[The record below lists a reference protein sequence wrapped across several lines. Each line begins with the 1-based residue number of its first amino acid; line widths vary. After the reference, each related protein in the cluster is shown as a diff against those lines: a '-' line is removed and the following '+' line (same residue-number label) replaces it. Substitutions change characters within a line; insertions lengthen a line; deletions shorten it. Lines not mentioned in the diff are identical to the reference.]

1 MRTQIVSILIA
12 SVLSAAC
19 AAAPDSDTSDDELR
33 DACTN
38 SPKPVSWM
46 NIHTSTFDGLKVR
59 IGTMG
64 EGSKGDVLYL
74 HGFADRI
81 DNHRPLFES
90 LTKQGLRVIAFDYPS
105 HGETC
110 GPSLDRYSF
119 TELAK
124 LAGQVER
131 ENAKR
136 GPLYLAGW
144 STGGLLA
151 VRIAQGLDAD
161 FSRPIAKMALFA
173 PGVDVRFVTSV
184 SESTLTRNPNPPHV
198 AGPSP
203 TSPLK
208 RPVFASALKL
218 NSELAK
224 VHTLPAGLPV
234 LTFVGGEDADVY
246 ADTKGVSKWA
256 RTQASRGA
264 ESRLVECAGG
274 MHELDNEKE
283 PMGGD
288 VREATA
294 AFLAGG
300 DVSRAMP
307 GRACKEAE

>member
-1 MRTQIVSILIA
+1 
-12 SVLSAAC
+12 
-19 AAAPDSDTSDDELR
+19 
-33 DACTN
+33 
-38 SPKPVSWM
+38 
-46 NIHTSTFDGLKVR
+46 
-59 IGTMG
+59 MG
-64 EGSKGDVLYL
+64 EGTKGDVLYL
-74 HGFADRI
+74 HGFSDRI

-119 TELAK
+119 TDLAK

-131 ENAKR
+131 ENAMR

-198 AGPSP
+198 AAPSP

-256 RTQASRGA
+256 RTQAMRGA
-264 ESRLVECAGG
+264 ESRLVLRRGEVTTLNAQSAHYDRNGALCTLAMSPRWLQRKPIRVFGLRVTCRSMAAATSRLKSSRG
-274 MHELDNEKE
+274 ISSRVL
-283 PMGGD
+283 
-288 VREATA
+288 VRNASDM
-294 AFLAGG
+294 L
-300 DVSRAMP
+300 S
-307 GRACKEAE
+307 